1 MAIVEMKRFSLL
13 APRADKDKLLRAMH
27 KMGCVEITEIQGEG
41 LREYVGRERGAVE
54 NAEEKLSR
62 IKWTIS
68 LLSRYEQ
75 GRKKD
80 LPACSEARRR

>member
-13 APRADKDKLLRAMH
+13 APRADKDKLLRAMQ
-27 KMGCVEITEIQGEG
+27 KMGCVEVTEIRNEG

-54 NAEEKLSR
+54 NAEERLSR
-62 IKWTIS
+62 IQWAIS

-75 GRKKD
+75 TKKKG
-80 LPACSEARRR
+80 LAGQTGQ